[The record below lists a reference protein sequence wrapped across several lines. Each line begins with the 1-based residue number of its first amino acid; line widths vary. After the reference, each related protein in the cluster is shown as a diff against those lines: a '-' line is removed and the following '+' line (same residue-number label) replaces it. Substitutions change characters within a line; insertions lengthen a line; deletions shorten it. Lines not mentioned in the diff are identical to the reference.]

1 MKVNGELVSVPEGS
15 TLAAFLTDSRFNLD
29 RIAVERNGAIVP
41 KRDYETTRLK
51 AEDSLEIVRFVGGG

>member
-15 TLAAFLTDSRFNLD
+15 TLAAFLRGSGYNLE

-41 KRDYETTRLK
+41 KRDYETTRLE
-51 AEDSLEIVRFVGGG
+51 ADDSLEIVCFVGGG